1 MVEEDLERWLEFTN
15 RPRQHELDS
24 EQIKLVAEL
33 HSKYYHPDKYHVPCS
48 CNGAIYKRWIAD
60 LNKLV

>member
-15 RPRQHELDS
+15 RPRQHEINREEMEL
-24 EQIKLVAEL
+24 IARL
-33 HSKYYHPDKYHVPCS
+33 HSIHYNHNYHVPCS
-48 CNGAIYKRWIAD
+48 CNGSIYRRWIAD

>member
-15 RPRQHELDS
+15 RPRQHEINREEMEL
-24 EQIKLVAEL
+24 IARL
-33 HSKYYHPDKYHVPCS
+33 HSTYYKHNYNVPCS
-48 CNGAIYKRWIAD
+48 CNGSIYRRWIED

>member
-1 MVEEDLERWLEFTN
+1 MVEQDIVRWLEFTN
-15 RPRQHELDS
+15 RPKQHELNR

-33 HSKYYHPDKYHVPCS
+33 HAKYYNHKYDEPCT
-48 CNGAIYKRWIAD
+48 CNGSIYRRWIAD

>member
-15 RPRQHELDS
+15 RPRQNELNKS
-24 EQIKLVAEL
+24 QIELVAEL
-33 HSKYYHPDKYHVPCS
+33 HAKYYKHKYKEPCT
-48 CNGAIYKRWIAD
+48 CNGSIYRRWIQD

>member
-15 RPRQHELDS
+15 RKRQHELNK
-24 EQIKLVAEL
+24 EQIDLVCNL
-33 HSKYYHPDKYHVPCS
+33 HAKYYKHAYKKPCS
-48 CNGAIYKRWIAD
+48 CNGSIYRRWIAD

>member
-15 RPRQHELDS
+15 RPRQHEINRD
-24 EQIKLVAEL
+24 EMELVCIRL
-33 HSKYYHPDKYHVPCS
+33 YYKHAYKKPCS
-48 CNGAIYKRWIAD
+48 CNGSIYRRWIAD